1 MLEVVKKIGLSCLL
15 VLLGGVVYFFR
26 LERPVEMLE
35 DVDKK
40 ETIVQ
45 DDARTVPVVRVH
57 VAGAVVNP
65 GVYEIPVGM
74 TVMELIA
81 YSGGLAPD
89 ANLDKVNL
97 AKMVGSGQRVFV
109 PFLKERQSRS
119 RSNKSARIL
128 IQPIAINQVN
138 RAELEIIPGIG
149 RKMAQEII
157 AYRQR
162 HGRFQSE
169 QELLQVKYIG
179 KRMLEKIKPYI
190 TFD

>member
-15 VLLGGVVYFFR
+15 VLLGGLVYFFR
-26 LERPVEMLE
+26 LERPVETLE

-40 ETIVQ
+40 ETVVQ
-45 DDARTVPVVRVH
+45 NDIRAVPVVRVH

-74 TVMELIA
+74 TVMEAIA

-119 RSNKSARIL
+119 RSSKSARIL
-128 IQPIAINQVN
+128 VQPIAINQVN
-138 RAELEIIPGIG
+138 RTELETIPGIG

>member
-15 VLLGGVVYFFR
+15 VLLGGLVYFFR
-26 LERPVEMLE
+26 LERPVETLE

-40 ETIVQ
+40 ETVVQ
-45 DDARTVPVVRVH
+45 KDIRAVPVVRVH

-74 TVMELIA
+74 TVMEAIA

-119 RSNKSARIL
+119 RSSKSARIL
-128 IQPIAINQVN
+128 VQPIAINQVN
-138 RAELEIIPGIG
+138 RTELETIPGIG

>member
-15 VLLGGVVYFFR
+15 VLLGGLVYFFR
-26 LERPVEMLE
+26 LERPVETLE

-40 ETIVQ
+40 ETVVQ
-45 DDARTVPVVRVH
+45 NDIRAVPVVRVH

-74 TVMELIA
+74 TVMEAIA

-109 PFLKERQSRS
+109 PFLKETQARS
-119 RSNKSARIL
+119 RSSKSARIL
-128 IQPIAINQVN
+128 VQPIAINQVN
-138 RAELEIIPGIG
+138 RTELETIPGIG